1 MTKIFIHPQM
11 SDETTGKINS
21 IKSFYGALEVGG
33 LASWFVA
40 AVMLGTFISVIIITI
55 YIAKN
60 STGEFTEVGKS
71 SRSNWLG

>member
-11 SDETTGKINS
+11 PGGKINS
-21 IKSFYGALEVGG
+21 VGSFYDALAVGG
-33 LASWFVA
+33 LSSWFVA
-40 AVMLGTFISVIIITI
+40 AVMLGIFISVICITI
-55 YIAKN
+55 YVAKN